1 MLLCRK
7 WHRLNARA
15 TGQMARYLSFAAVTV
30 VGLSERSRG
39 RYARIADFTRTSRD
53 FSLGPKP
60 DLQPCRC
67 DVWFAPDSNQI
78 VDIAASPRCVTLH
91 PKFRWPTCTLSRG
104 MQQSRRRYRRGSGGD
119 LYRLPPRQART
130 PWTELAPPNPT
141 RLSPMASISEF
152 LDRNFGGRS
161 RRSLKRKSGSGHPAR
176 T

>member
-78 VDIAASPRCVTLH
+78 VDIAASPRCHSAPKVSLADVH
-91 PKFRWPTCTLSRG
+91 PFTRNA
-104 MQQSRRRYRRGSGGD
+104 QSRRRYRRGSGGD

>member
-1 MLLCRK
+1 MRK
-7 WHRLNARA
+7 ASEVLPHNASAQPCNTVPPAFQIRVPLSPAKVNARA

-104 MQQSRRRYRRGSGGD
+104 VHSRVDAIVGEAVAICTVCRPGKRERHGQSWRRRILRGSH
-119 LYRLPPRQART
+119 
-130 PWTELAPPNPT
+130 PWRA
-141 RLSPMASISEF
+141 
-152 LDRNFGGRS
+152 
-161 RRSLKRKSGSGHPAR
+161 
-176 T
+176 